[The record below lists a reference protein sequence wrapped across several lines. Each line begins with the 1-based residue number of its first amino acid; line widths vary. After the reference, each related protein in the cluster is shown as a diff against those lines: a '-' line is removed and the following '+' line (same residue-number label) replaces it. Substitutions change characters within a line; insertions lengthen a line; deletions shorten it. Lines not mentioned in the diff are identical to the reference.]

1 MVAAVATALREE
13 HGVRPG
19 DRVALCGANSIEW
32 IVGLWATV
40 SLGAVAVGMNS
51 MWSAGEL
58 ADGVELT
65 SPKVLFVDRPRSA
78 LVGETSARVV
88 GLEPDT
94 DREDDLRAMAA
105 RPRGAAL
112 PRAAVDEDDAAV
124 IRFTKIGRAACREKV
139 WQ

>member
-1 MVAAVATALREE
+1 
-13 HGVRPG
+13 
-19 DRVALCGANSIEW
+19 
-32 IVGLWATV
+32 
-40 SLGAVAVGMNS
+40 MNS

-65 SPKVLFVDRPRSA
+65 SPKVLFVDRPSSA

-105 RPRGAAL
+105 RHRGAEL
-112 PRAAVDEDDAAV
+112 PRAEVDEDDAAV
-124 IRFTKIGRAACREKV
+124 ILFTSGTSGRAKRSEEHTSAL
-139 WQ
+139 Q